1 MISTAG
7 VDMST
12 NNNRQ
17 NRANNNNNKQNN
29 NQPQRPRR
37 RNRSRRRYGRMSFTR
52 LPSAY
57 QSSMDTGARMIQ
69 RRNGKTEMIFRE
81 IFQVTASND
90 TLDFAIPFT
99 PTKWINTRASVLA
112 STYTSFRPTRVHIAY
127 QPANSTATDGS
138 VAIGTVFDGASLN
151 YVDKALAFQALP
163 ATNGG
168 FITAVWKPFGKSLAL
183 GTSLRGNLFPLHDI
197 DADDVPFW
205 ICLSTSGI
213 ANSTV
218 LGFVTVQAHVTLHN
232 PTNTPSPNVVALN
245 KPLEYY
251 HDSSANKTVLRIATS
266 LVTGTPVVGKD
277 YFFANNTVLHSTAS
291 GIILRVLQ
299 WLRATFKQVDGANYI
314 FDVDN
319 AIGTQALLGSMIGSS
334 LLDFM

>member
-1 MISTAG
+1 
-7 VDMST
+7 MST

-17 NRANNNNNKQNN
+17 NRASNINNNNSNN
-29 NQPQRPRR
+29 NKPQRSRR
-37 RNRSRRRYGRMSFTR
+37 RNRNRRRYGRMSFTR
-52 LPSAY
+52 LPSAF
-57 QSSMDTGARMIQ
+57 SSAMDTGARMIQ

-81 IFQVTASND
+81 IFQVTASDD

-99 PTKWINTRASVLA
+99 PTKWVNTRASVLA
-112 STYTSFRPTRVHIAY
+112 STYTSFRPTRVRLSY

-151 YVDKALAFQALP
+151 YVDKPLAFQALP

-183 GTSLRGNLFPLHDI
+183 GTSLRGNLFPLHDV
-197 DADDVPFW
+197 DSDDVPFW

-213 ANSTV
+213 AANTV
-218 LGFVTVQAHVTLHN
+218 LGFITVQAHVSLHN

-245 KPLEYY
+245 KPLEYS
-251 HDSSANKTVLRIATS
+251 HDNETGKTTLSIPTAQ
-266 LVTGTPVVGKD
+266 VTGTPVVGKD
-277 YFFANNTVLHSTAS
+277 YFFANNSVLRNTVS
-291 GIILRVLQ
+291 GVILRVLQ

-314 FDVDN
+314 FDVDS
-319 AIGTQALLGSMIGSS
+319 AIGTQSLLGSMIGSS
-334 LLDFM
+334 FLDFM

>member
-1 MISTAG
+1 
-7 VDMST
+7 MST

-17 NRANNNNNKQNN
+17 NRASKINNNTNNSVNN
-29 NQPQRPRR
+29 STPRR
-37 RNRSRRRYGRMSFTR
+37 SRRRSQRRRRYGRMSFTR

-57 QSSMDTGARMIQ
+57 SSSMDTGARMIQ
-69 RRNGKTEMIFRE
+69 KRNGKTEMVFRE
-81 IFQVTASND
+81 IFQVTASAD

-99 PTKWINTRASVLA
+99 PTKWVNTRASVLA
-112 STYTSFRPTRVHIAY
+112 STYTSFRPTRVHISY

-183 GTSLRGNLFPLHDI
+183 GTSLRGNLFPLHDV

-213 ANSTV
+213 TANTA
-218 LGFVTVQAHVTLHN
+218 LGFLTVQAHVSLHN

-245 KPLEYY
+245 KTLQYS
-251 HDSSANKTVLRIATS
+251 HDAETNKTVLRIPTAQVS
-266 LVTGTPVVGKD
+266 GTPVVGKD
-277 YFFANNTVLHSTAS
+277 YFFANNSVLRNTVS
-291 GIILRVLQ
+291 GVILRVLQ

-319 AIGTQALLGSMIGSS
+319 AIGTQSLLGSMIGSS
-334 LLDFM
+334 FLDFM